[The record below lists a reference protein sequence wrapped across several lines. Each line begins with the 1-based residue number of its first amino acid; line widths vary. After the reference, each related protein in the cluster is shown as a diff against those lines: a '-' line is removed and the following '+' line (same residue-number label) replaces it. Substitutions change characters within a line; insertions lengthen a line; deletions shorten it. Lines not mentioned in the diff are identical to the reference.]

1 MHANLQPA
9 FDSRT
14 FQADCANCFG
24 LCCVAL
30 AFTVSADF
38 PVDKERGIAC
48 KNLQDDFRCAIHR
61 NLKLSGYSG
70 CTTFDCLGA
79 GQKVSQQTFGG
90 ISWKDDPKSASRMF
104 QVLPIMQQLQEM
116 LLYLTEGIER
126 CTDKQLQET
135 LLISRREIDKLTQAS
150 AEQLLAE
157 NLPKMRRPINELL
170 VQVSEQVRLESG
182 RLGKKKQKK
191 KGPDYQGANLMGEKL
206 RGRDIRGA
214 NFRGAYLIGAD
225 LSDADLRNS
234 DFIGADLRDCN
245 LSGVDLTG
253 AIFLTQMQVNSAK
266 GDADTCLP
274 PLLSKP
280 AHWEIAGR
288 TLW

>member
-9 FDSRT
+9 FDSST

-38 PVDKERGIAC
+38 PVDKERGITC

-90 ISWKDDPKSASRMF
+90 ISWKDDPKSASQMF

-126 CTDKQLQET
+126 CTNRQLQEA
-135 LLISRREIDKLTQAS
+135 LQISRREIDKLTEAF
-150 AEQLLAE
+150 AEQPLAE
-157 NLPKMRRPINELL
+157 NPPTMRRSIKAVLA
-170 VQVSEQVRLESG
+170 QASEPLRLESG
-182 RLGKKKQKK
+182 R
-191 KGPDYQGANLMGEKL
+191 A
-206 RGRDIRGA
+206 
-214 NFRGAYLIGAD
+214 
-225 LSDADLRNS
+225 
-234 DFIGADLRDCN
+234 
-245 LSGVDLTG
+245 
-253 AIFLTQMQVNSAK
+253 
-266 GDADTCLP
+266 
-274 PLLSKP
+274 
-280 AHWEIAGR
+280 
-288 TLW
+288 